1 MEDATK
7 PAIETPEEQDELTA
21 AMSAAAAAKAVLGS
35 LEGLHSATESCD
47 KARAEIGEIAQALN
61 GLALPLQ
68 QLVESL
74 KRLQPESMLERME
87 QNAEENRSMI
97 AAALQ
102 QATTDRKE
110 QAAALAG
117 RLEELLRETRKLQ
130 LEQMEQTA
138 GIKELPSKLSVL
150 SNTGA
155 NGREA
160 AAPTQLMGLIQTHF
174 DREEQDLKNIAAA
187 ISVIRT
193 DLQQVASR
201 KGILI

>member
-35 LEGLHSATESCD
+35 LEGLRSATESCD
-47 KARAEIGEIAQALN
+47 KARAEIGEITQALN

-74 KRLQPESMLERME
+74 KRLQPESMLERSH
-87 QNAEENRSMI
+87 QQAEANLQLILEALQRNENNRSETAEKM
-97 AAALQ
+97 ARQ
-102 QATTDRKE
+102 
-110 QAAALAG
+110 
-117 RLEELLRETRKLQ
+117 LEVLITETRETHRENQVIIREMQ
-130 LEQMEQTA
+130 L
-138 GIKELPSKLSVL
+138 PPP
-150 SNTGA
+150 TGKGEA
-155 NGREA
+155 DSGTNGREA
-160 AAPTQLMGLIQTHF
+160 AAPTQLINLMQTHF
-174 DREEQDLKNIAAA
+174 NREEQDLKNIAAA